1 MAKVKAIIREN
12 DVTFMSDPD
21 IDFISLVGHAANQQ
35 PFKIMK
41 GQVKGDENMNKV
53 IHSILVPKD
62 IDEDKLKELE
72 DSYSFEE
79 KDEESLEGF
88 NVYKQ
93 VADEEVD
100 LESKNLAVVDKDAGI
115 YGIVAEKKE
124 ESKAETVDKES
135 MDWAT
140 IDGIVDAMF
149 SMEDIVLGV
158 LRQPEAETGQ
168 RKDMVSNAIENFTK
182 HVEAIL
188 SQAKSE
194 DVIDLESIELKG
206 ENVKELR
213 TQKQPEKDEPEVDI
227 EEKLEALKTT
237 IFDKLEE
244 KAEEKSQAKI
254 DEFKEEYDKMKKE
267 LNDNL
272 NAEIEKLASKEDLE
286 TEIKSVK
293 DEIEAVKNTPKSRKS
308 EIDEHAS
315 EPEKKKFVNKNRNF
329 ITFV

>member
-1 MAKVKAIIREN
+1 MARVKSIIRED
-12 DVTFMSDPD
+12 DVTFMSNLDVE
-21 IDFISLVGHAANQQ
+21 FVSLVGHAANQQ

-62 IDEDKLKELE
+62 IGEDKQKELE

-93 VADEEVD
+93 VADDEVD

-168 RKDMVSNAIENFTK
+168 RKDMISNAIGNFTK
-182 HVEAIL
+182 HVEAVL

-194 DVIDLESIELKG
+194 DVIDFEGIELKG

-213 TQKQPEKDEPEVDI
+213 TQKQPEETQEVDI
-227 EEKLEALKTT
+227 EEKLEALKETVFAK
-237 IFDKLEE
+237 IDE

-254 DEFKEEYDKMKKE
+254 DEFKTEFENMKQE

-272 NAEIEKLASKEDLE
+272 NAELEKLASKEVLDAE
-286 TEIKSVK
+286 VKAVK
-293 DEIEAVKNTPKSRKS
+293 DEVETIKNTPKSRKS
-308 EIDEHAS
+308 EIDEHVDSPARKS
-315 EPEKKKFVNKNRNF
+315 QRKRDGY
-329 ITFV
+329 ITFA

>member
-1 MAKVKAIIREN
+1 MAKVKSIIREQ
-12 DVTFMSDPD
+12 DVTFMQNVD
-21 IDFISLVGHAANQQ
+21 IEFVSLVGHAANQQ

-62 IDEDKLKELE
+62 IGEDKQKELE
-72 DSYSFEE
+72 ETYSFEE
-79 KDEESLEGF
+79 KDEQSLEGF

-93 VADEEVD
+93 VADDEVD
-100 LESKNLAVVDKDAGI
+100 LENKNLAVVDKDAGV

-124 ESKAETVDKES
+124 ESKAEIVDKES

-168 RKDMVSNAIENFTK
+168 RKEMISNAIGNFTK
-182 HVEAIL
+182 HVEAVL

-194 DVIDLESIELKG
+194 DVIDLEGIELKG

-213 TQKQPEKDEPEVDI
+213 TQKQPEEPEVDI
-227 EEKLEALKTT
+227 EEKLEVLKNTV
-237 IFDKLEE
+237 FEKLEE

-254 DEFKEEYDKMKKE
+254 DEFKEEYQKMKDE
-267 LNDNL
+267 LNDTL
-272 NAEIEKLASKEDLE
+272 NAEIGKLASKEDLE

-293 DEIEAVKNTPKSRKS
+293 DEVEAIKNTPKGRKS

>member
-1 MAKVKAIIREN
+1 MAKVKSIIRED
-12 DVTFMSDPD
+12 DVTFMSNLDVE
-21 IDFISLVGHAANQQ
+21 FVSLVGHAANQQ

-62 IDEDKLKELE
+62 IGEDKQKELE

-79 KDEESLEGF
+79 KDEQSLEDF

-93 VADEEVD
+93 VADDEVD
-100 LESKNLAVVDKDAGI
+100 LENKDLAVVDKDAGI
-115 YGIVAEKKE
+115 YVIVAEKKE

-135 MDWAT
+135 MDWVT

-168 RKDMVSNAIENFTK
+168 RKDMISNAIGNFTK
-182 HVEAIL
+182 HVEAVL

-194 DVIDLESIELKG
+194 DVIDFEGIEHKG

-213 TQKQPEKDEPEVDI
+213 IQKKPEETQEVDI
-227 EEKLEALKTT
+227 EE
-237 IFDKLEE
+237 
-244 KAEEKSQAKI
+244 
-254 DEFKEEYDKMKKE
+254 
-267 LNDNL
+267 N
-272 NAEIEKLASKEDLE
+272 
-286 TEIKSVK
+286 
-293 DEIEAVKNTPKSRKS
+293 
-308 EIDEHAS
+308 
-315 EPEKKKFVNKNRNF
+315 
-329 ITFV
+329 

>member
-1 MAKVKAIIREN
+1 MAKVKSIIREQ
-12 DVTFMSDPD
+12 DVTFMTQPE

-62 IDEDKLKELE
+62 IGEEKQKELE

-79 KDEESLEGF
+79 KDEQSLEGF

-100 LESKNLAVVDKDAGI
+100 LENKNLAVVDKDAGV

-168 RKDMVSNAIENFTK
+168 RKEMISNAIGNFTK
-182 HVEAIL
+182 HVEAVL

-194 DVIDLESIELKG
+194 DVIDLKNIELKG

-213 TQKQPEKDEPEVDI
+213 TEKQPEEPEVDI

-237 IFDKLEE
+237 VFEKLEE

-254 DEFKEEYDKMKKE
+254 DEFKAEYDKMKQE

-308 EIDEHAS
+308 EIDEHVDTS
-315 EPEKKKFVNKNRNF
+315 VKKNQRKRDGY
-329 ITFV
+329 ITFA

>member
-1 MAKVKAIIREN
+1 MAKIKSYTVERDI
-12 DVTFMSDPD
+12 TFMKDAE

-62 IDEDKLKELE
+62 IGEDKQKELE
-72 DSYSFEE
+72 ETYSFEE
-79 KDEESLEGF
+79 KDEQSLEGF

-93 VADEEVD
+93 VADDEVD
-100 LESKNLAVVDKDAGI
+100 LESKNLAVVDKDAGV

-135 MDWAT
+135 MDWTT

-168 RKDMVSNAIENFTK
+168 RKDMISNAIGNFTK
-182 HVEAIL
+182 HVEAVL

-194 DVIDLESIELKG
+194 DVVDLKNIELKG

-213 TQKQPEKDEPEVDI
+213 TQKQPEEPEVDI
-227 EEKLEALKTT
+227 EEKLEALKNTV
-237 IFDKLEE
+237 FEKLEE

-254 DEFKEEYDKMKKE
+254 DEFKEEYQKMKDE

-272 NAEIEKLASKEDLE
+272 NTEIGKLASKEDLE
-286 TEIKSVK
+286 AEIKSVK
-293 DEIEAVKNTPKSRKS
+293 DEVETIKNTPKGRKS
-308 EIDEHAS
+308 EIDEHADDVRQKS
-315 EPEKKKFVNKNRNF
+315 QRKRDGY
-329 ITFV
+329 ITFA